1 MAPGHEFYHTDSMY
15 PQRKPGFFPP
25 EVLDLMIPPLKVGA
39 CTGTAGIFGGMAGAI
54 LRDTN
59 VFISASSSGIQFFML
74 GSGFWFTRSVGIRA
88 YGDEDKMRPI
98 DKVAVSGVAGSS
110 VGAISGLLRGPAR
123 IIPGIITWG
132 LIGSG
137 GQAITNVASKWLAAS
152 RAKKRSNESWLWR
165 WSPMK
170 KMSDEEYVD
179 MMDEKILKLDARL
192 AIMTDKLNE
201 MKAALEAEESAKGV
215 EHDR

>member
-1 MAPGHEFYHTDSMY
+1 MAPGHELYHADSMY

-25 EVLDLMIPPLKVGA
+25 EVLDLMMPPLKVGA

-88 YGDEDKMRPI
+88 YGGEDKMRPI

-110 VGAISGLLRGPAR
+110 VGAISGLL
-123 IIPGIITWG
+123 
-132 LIGSG
+132 
-137 GQAITNVASKWLAAS
+137 
-152 RAKKRSNESWLWR
+152 
-165 WSPMK
+165 
-170 KMSDEEYVD
+170 
-179 MMDEKILKLDARL
+179 
-192 AIMTDKLNE
+192 
-201 MKAALEAEESAKGV
+201 
-215 EHDR
+215 